1 MKRTDH
7 RKKEALR
14 ANKHLVKETTGLER
28 NLKLDLYVTA
38 ISTLFCLL
46 LGTTLY
52 FILG

>member
-1 MKRTDH
+1 MKRTEQ

-14 ANKHLVKETTGLER
+14 ANKHLVKEKTGVER
-28 NLKLDLYVTA
+28 NLRADLYITA
-38 ISTLFCLL
+38 VSTLFCLL